1 MTQEGERLQGIS
13 QLSMSLRTALEDLK
27 PHDHLCLIYETQD
40 EWREAV
46 VTFIT
51 IGLKR
56 GEKCVYVADTST
68 AEQVRDYLGREGVDV
83 AAAEQK
89 GQLVILSADET
100 YLRDGSFDPDRMISL
115 LTEMT
120 GKAVA
125 EGYPAL
131 RGTAEMTWV
140 LRGLPGSEKLLEYES
155 KLNSFFP
162 HHPCLVICQYDRWKF
177 DPEVIRGVVMTHPL
191 VVRGRRV
198 FRNFYYIPPEEF
210 AQQRHVEREVQHMLN
225 NLERELLAEERTR
238 FFASIIEMSSQPV
251 VISDADR
258 RLLMWNPAFARLVR
272 YTEEELHRVSTT
284 IKLTPPEWREADEKA
299 IAEIRRTGLPQRYE
313 KEYIRYDGTRVPVE
327 ILRHGLRDETG
338 SIRYFFSFVTDI
350 TERRLAQRN
359 LRLSEAR
366 FRELFENTSSGVAV
380 YEARNNGDDFIFVA
394 FNRAAE
400 RIERIRREE
409 VLGRSVL
416 RVFPG
421 VKEFGLFEVFQR
433 VWRTGVP
440 EHHPVSFYRDGRIA
454 GWRENYVYRLPSGE
468 VVAVY
473 EDMTERRQAEQALR
487 ESEERY
493 RAVVETAADAI
504 ISWDADD
511 RIVAWNRAAEKM
523 FGYTAEE
530 AIELCQSQMIA
541 EGTRQMHE
549 LGRRRAAESGRLAFS
564 GRPIFGMGLRK
575 DGTEFPTE
583 VSITTCTIGGRLIF
597 TGIMRDITE
606 RKKLTDALAR
616 SEALYRGLVETAA
629 AGVATSD
636 VNGRLTLV
644 NDALCR
650 MLGYSREEL
659 LGTPI
664 TRFVHPED
672 LPEMLRK
679 YREVIAG
686 TASDTLLEF
695 RAVRKDG
702 GIVWFYTCPKP
713 VIADGRFTGFVAI
726 ITDITRRRQAENAL
740 RASEERLRGILEN
753 ASDAIITFDGDARI
767 VSWNRAAERLF
778 GYTADEITGQDFTAV
793 ITPKRLSPE
802 EHRRSLKEAVR
813 RGHFTKLPEG
823 PVTITGRRRDGSE
836 VPLEMSV
843 SLWSGAG
850 MGFMTAIYRDLS
862 ECQRAEEYRRLAETR
877 SEVLSLVSHELRTP
891 LAAIKGY
898 STMLLDYE
906 KRLKPSEKRDYLF
919 SIDQSAQRLTDMV
932 NHLLD
937 ASRLEAGL
945 LTLEKRPSSIGELVA
960 TVVSDIRVAVPD
972 RRFVLRR
979 SARLPR
985 LNIDP
990 RRIRQVLDNLLDNA
1004 VKYSGKDTEITV
1016 TVHRKNNEVIVSVT
1030 DRGQGIPAEELPH
1043 LFERAHGI
1051 KKRLTPGASGLGLGL
1066 NLCKGLVEAH
1076 GGRIWAESE
1085 PGKGS
1090 TFHFALPVKETE
1102 PGS

>member
-1 MTQEGERLQGIS
+1 MTQEDDSRQGIP
-13 QLSMSLRTALEDLK
+13 QLSLSLRAALEGLK
-27 PHDHLCLIYETQD
+27 PHDHLCLIYETRE

-46 VTFIT
+46 VPFIA

-56 GEKCVYVADTST
+56 GEKCVYIVDVST
-68 AEQVRDYLGREGVDV
+68 AGQVKDYLGQEGVDV
-83 AAAEQK
+83 TAAEHK
-89 GQLVILSADET
+89 GQLVILGAAGA
-100 YLRDGSFDPDRMISL
+100 YLRGGSFDPDRMISL
-115 LTEMT
+115 LVEMT
-120 GKAVA
+120 GKAVD

-131 RGTAEMTWV
+131 RVTAEMTWA
-140 LRGLPGSEKLLEYES
+140 LRGLPGSDKLLEYES
-155 KLNSFFP
+155 KLNDFFP
-162 HHPCLVICQYDRWKF
+162 HHPCLAICQYDRWKF

-191 VVRGRRV
+191 VVRGNRIY
-198 FRNFYYIPPEEF
+198 RNFYYIPPEEF
-210 AQQRHVEREVQHMLN
+210 AQQKRAEREVQHMLN
-225 NLERELLAEERTR
+225 NLERERLAQERVR

-251 VISDADR
+251 VVSDADR

-272 YTEEELHRVSTT
+272 YTEEELRRISSF
-284 IKLTPPEWREADEKA
+284 IKLTPPEWHEADEKA
-299 IAEIRRTGLPQRYE
+299 IAEIIRTGQPQRYE
-313 KEYIRYDGTRVPVE
+313 KEYLRYDGTRVPVE
-327 ILRHGLRDETG
+327 ILRHGVRDETG
-338 SIRYFFSFVTDI
+338 GIRYFFSFVTDI
-350 TERRLAQRN
+350 SERRLAQRN

-366 FRELFENTSSGVAV
+366 FRELFENISSGVAV
-380 YEARNNGDDFIFVA
+380 CEARNNGDDFIIVA

-400 RIERIRREE
+400 RIERIKREK

-416 RVFPG
+416 KAFPG
-421 VKEFGLFEVFQR
+421 VREFGLFEVFQR

-440 EHHPVSFYRDGRIA
+440 EHHPVSFYRDERIS

-493 RAVVETAADAI
+493 RAVVETAGDAI
-504 ISWDADD
+504 ISWDAED

-523 FGYTAEE
+523 FGYTAGE
-530 AIELCQSQMIA
+530 AIGLCQSQMIA

-549 LGRRRAAESGRLAFS
+549 LGRRRAVESGRLAFD
-564 GRPIFGMGLRK
+564 GRPVFGMALRK

-583 VSITTCTIGGRLIF
+583 VSITTCTIGGRLVF
-597 TGIMRDITE
+597 TGIIRDVTE

-644 NDALCR
+644 NDAFCR

-659 LGTPI
+659 LGTPV

-679 YREVIAG
+679 YREVIAR
-686 TASDTLLEF
+686 AARDTLLEF
-695 RAVRKDG
+695 RVVRKDG
-702 GIVWFYTCPKP
+702 GIVWLYTCPMP
-713 VIADGRFTGFVAI
+713 VIEDGRVTGFVAI
-726 ITDITRRRQAENAL
+726 IQDVTQRRQAENAL

-753 ASDAIITFDGDARI
+753 ASDAIVTFDGDGRI

-778 GYTADEITGQDFTAV
+778 GYTADDIIGQDFTAI
-793 ITPKRLSPE
+793 ITPKQLSPE
-802 EHRRSLKEAVR
+802 EHRRSLSEAVR
-813 RGHFTKLPEG
+813 RGRFARLPAG
-823 PVTITGRRRDGSE
+823 PVTVTGRHRDGSE
-836 VPLEMSV
+836 VPLEMSA

-850 MGFMTAIYRDLS
+850 MTFMTAVYRDLS
-862 ECQRAEEYRRLAETR
+862 ERRRTEEYQRLAKTR

-898 STMLLDYE
+898 TTMLLDYE
-906 KRLKPSEKRDYLF
+906 KRLKPSEKRDYLV

-945 LTLEKRPSSIGELVA
+945 LTLEKRPSSISDLVA
-960 TVVSDIRVAVPD
+960 TAVADIRVAVPD
-972 RRFVLRR
+972 RRFVLRGN
-979 SARLPR
+979 ARLPR
-985 LNIDP
+985 LDIDP

-1004 VKYSGKDTEITV
+1004 IKYSGKDTEITV
-1016 TVHRKNNEVIVSVT
+1016 TVRRKDKEVIVSVA
-1030 DRGQGIPAEELPH
+1030 DRGRGISAEDLPH

-1066 NLCKGLVEAH
+1066 NLCKGLIEAH

-1090 TFHFALPVKETE
+1090 TFHFALPVKETKQE
-1102 PGS
+1102 